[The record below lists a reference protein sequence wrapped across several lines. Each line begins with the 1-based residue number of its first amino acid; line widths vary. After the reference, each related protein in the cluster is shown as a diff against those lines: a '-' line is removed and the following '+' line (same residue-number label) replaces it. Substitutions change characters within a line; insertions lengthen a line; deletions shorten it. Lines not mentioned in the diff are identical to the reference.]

1 MSPGHFLPGYTIG
14 NNTARGIFGDIHLN
28 GLLAVKSRIID
39 IIGQA
44 VADAQ
49 AAGRLPEVSAP
60 PAGIEHPQNPAH
72 GDYAS
77 SLPLKM
83 ARATGMKPLDI
94 AAAIVEFI
102 PEIPEIKCVAVAPAG
117 FINFTLSDA
126 WIIEQVEAI
135 IETGDTYGCID
146 TGAGRTVQIEYV
158 SANPTGPIHVGHGRG
173 AVLGST
179 LARALRAAGY
189 GVQQEFYVN
198 DAGNQIASFKR
209 SLRARYLQALGRDA
223 EMPAE
228 GYFGQY
234 MTELAGSIAD
244 EHGDAF
250 ADLSEAEAMD
260 KIGAIGLDRM
270 LGVIKDDLEG
280 LGVYFDRW
288 FSEKS
293 LFESGEYDAVIDRLK
308 QAGYITE
315 KEGAVWFA
323 STALGENKDNV
334 IVRSDGTPTYFASD
348 IAYHYDK
355 FVHRNFDRG
364 INIWGADHQ
373 GHVSRMKAVLQALNI
388 DPERLHVII
397 SQLVTLRRGE
407 ELVRLSKRT
416 GDMITLREVLDEV
429 GADACR
435 FNFLSRGADSQMDF
449 DLELA
454 KKQSADNPVYYV
466 QYAHARICSIIGLA
480 AERDIDYHGGD
491 VTRLV
496 EPAEL
501 ELLRKMLLLPEVVAQ
516 VAETLEPHHLA
527 YYAQV
532 LATAF
537 HAFYKDC
544 RVVSDDLCLSQA
556 RLKLMYAARRVLAR
570 TLELMGMSAPET
582 M

>member
-1 MSPGHFLPGYTIG
+1 M
-14 NNTARGIFGDIHLN
+14 N
-28 GLLAVKSRIID
+28 GLLSVKQLVID
-39 IIGQA
+39 LINQA
-44 VADAQ
+44 AAAAQ
-49 AAGRLPEVSAP
+49 EAGRLPAVTVP
-60 PAGIEHPQNPAH
+60 TAGIEHPQNTDH

-83 ARATGMKPLDI
+83 ARSTGMKPLDI
-94 AAAIVEFI
+94 AAAITEFI
-102 PEIPEIKCVAVAPAG
+102 PTVPEIKCVKIAPPG

-126 WIIEQVEAI
+126 WIIEQVEGI
-135 IETGDTYGCID
+135 LNSGDTYGSID
-146 TGAGRTVQIEYV
+146 IGRGKTVQVEYV

-179 LARALRAAGY
+179 LALALEAAGFE
-189 GVQQEFYVN
+189 VQQEFYVN
-198 DAGNQIASFKR
+198 DAGNQVLSFKR
-209 SLRARYLQALGRDA
+209 SLHVRYLQQLGRDA

-228 GYFGQY
+228 GYFGHY
-234 MTELAGSIAD
+234 MIDLAAQIVA
-244 EHGDAF
+244 EHGDTF
-250 ADLSEAEAMD
+250 ADIPEAEALE
-260 KIGAIGLDRM
+260 KLGAIGLEKM
-270 LGVIKDDLEG
+270 LGLIRDDLAG
-280 LGVYFDRW
+280 LRVNFDRW

-293 LFESGEYDAVIDRLK
+293 LFESGEYDAVINRLK
-308 QAGYITE
+308 AAGYILE

-334 IVRSDGTPTYFASD
+334 VVRSDGTPTYFASD

-355 FVHRNFDRG
+355 FVSRKFDKG

-373 GHVSRMKAVLQALNI
+373 GHVSRMKSVLQALDI

-407 ELVRLSKRT
+407 EMVRLSKRT

-429 GADACR
+429 GPDACR

-454 KKQSADNPVYYV
+454 KKHSAENPVYYV
-466 QYAHARICSIIGLA
+466 QYAHARICSIISLA
-480 AERDIDYHGGD
+480 AERGISYPAGD
-491 VTRLV
+491 VTKLV

-516 VAETLEPHHLA
+516 VTETLEPHHLA

-544 RVVSDDLCLSQA
+544 RVVSDDACLSQA
-556 RLKLMYAARRVLAR
+556 RLKLMVAARRVLAR
-570 TLELMGMSAPET
+570 TLYLMGMSAPES

>member
-1 MSPGHFLPGYTIG
+1 
-14 NNTARGIFGDIHLN
+14 
-28 GLLAVKSRIID
+28 
-39 IIGQA
+39 
-44 VADAQ
+44 
-49 AAGRLPEVSAP
+49 
-60 PAGIEHPQNPAH
+60 
-72 GDYAS
+72 
-77 SLPLKM
+77 M

-102 PEIPEIKCVAVAPAG
+102 PEIPEIKSVAVAPPG
-117 FINFTLSDA
+117 FINFTLSDG
-126 WIIEQVEAI
+126 WIIEQVEAVI
-135 IETGDTYGCID
+135 KTGDTYGCID
-146 TGAGRTVQIEYV
+146 TGAGRTVQLEYV

-179 LARALRAAGY
+179 LARALQAAGY
-189 GVQQEFYVN
+189 KVQQEFYVN

-228 GYFGQY
+228 GYFGRY
-234 MTELAGSIAD
+234 MTDLAGDIAA

-250 ADLSEAEAMD
+250 ANLTEDEALE
-260 KIGAIGLDRM
+260 KLGAIGLERM
-270 LGVIKDDLEG
+270 LGVIRDDLSG
-280 LGVYFDRW
+280 LGVNFDRW
-288 FSEKS
+288 FSERS
-293 LFESGEYDAVIDRLK
+293 LFESGEYEAVIDRLK
-308 QAGYITE
+308 QSGYITE

-355 FVHRNFDRG
+355 FVKRGFDKV

-373 GHVSRMKAVLQALNI
+373 GHVSRMKAVLQALDI
-388 DPERLHVII
+388 DPERLHII
-397 SQLVTLRRGE
+397 IAQLVTLRRGE

-435 FNFLSRGADSQMDF
+435 FNFLARGADSQMDF

-466 QYAHARICSIIGLA
+466 QYAHARICSIIELA
-480 AERDIDYHGGD
+480 AERGIDYHAGD

-501 ELLRKMLLLPEVVAQ
+501 ELLRKMLLLPEVIAQ
-516 VAETLEPHHLA
+516 VTETLEPHHLA

-570 TLELMGMSAPET
+570 TLELMGMSAPDK

>member
-1 MSPGHFLPGYTIG
+1 M
-14 NNTARGIFGDIHLN
+14 N
-28 GLLAVKSRIID
+28 GLLSVKQLVVDLIT
-39 IIGQA
+39 QA
-44 VADAQ
+44 AAAAQ
-49 AAGRLPEVSAP
+49 EAGRLPAVTVP
-60 PAGIEHPQNPAH
+60 PAGIEHPQNTSH

-94 AAAIVEFI
+94 AAAIAEFI
-102 PEIPEIKCVAVAPAG
+102 PAVPEIKCVAIAPPG
-117 FINFTLSDA
+117 FINFTLSDN
-126 WIIEQVEAI
+126 WIIEQVEGI
-135 IETGDTYGCID
+135 INSGDTYGSID
-146 TGAGRTVQIEYV
+146 IGRGKTVQVEYV

-179 LARALRAAGY
+179 LALALEAAGFD
-189 GVQQEFYVN
+189 VQQEFYVN
-198 DAGNQIASFKR
+198 DAGNQVLSFKR
-209 SLRARYLQALGRDA
+209 SLYIRYLQQLGRDA
-223 EMPAE
+223 EMPTE
-228 GYFGQY
+228 GYFGHY
-234 MTELAGSIAD
+234 MIDLAAEIVA
-244 EHGDAF
+244 EHSDRF
-250 ADLSEAEAMD
+250 ADIPEAEALE
-260 KIGAIGLDRM
+260 KLGAIGLSKM
-270 LGVIKDDLEG
+270 LGLIRDDLAG
-280 LGVYFDRW
+280 LSVNFDRW

-293 LFESGEYDAVIDRLK
+293 LFERGEYDAVINRLK
-308 QAGYITE
+308 EAGYILE

-355 FVHRNFDRG
+355 FVTRRFDKG

-373 GHVSRMKAVLQALNI
+373 GHVSRMKSVLQALDI

-449 DLELA
+449 DMELA
-454 KKQSADNPVYYV
+454 KKQSAENPVYYV
-466 QYAHARICSIIGLA
+466 QYAHARICSIISLA
-480 AERDIDYHGGD
+480 AERGINYPEGD
-491 VTRLV
+491 VTKLV

-501 ELLRKMLLLPEVVAQ
+501 ELLRKMLLLPEVIAQ

-544 RVVSDDLCLSQA
+544 RVVSDDTCLSQA
-556 RLKLMYAARRVLAR
+556 RLKLMIAARRVLAR
-570 TLELMGMSAPET
+570 TLCLMGMSAPES